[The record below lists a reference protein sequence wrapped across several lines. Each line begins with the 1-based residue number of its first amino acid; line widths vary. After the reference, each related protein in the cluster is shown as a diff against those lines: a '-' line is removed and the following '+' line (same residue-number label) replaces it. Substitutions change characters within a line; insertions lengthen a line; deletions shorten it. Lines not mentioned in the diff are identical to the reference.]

1 MSDIE
6 TESGHSS
13 SSDHSGVSGGGKT
26 RKSSMPKRL
35 RLGSEASS
43 PGLEEDDRD
52 KKELE
57 VNFSCKEA
65 ALEVLIYV
73 CLSVCLSVYPSL
85 DKLKF

>member
-13 SSDHSGVSGGGKT
+13 SSDHSGVSGVGKT

-43 PGLEEDDRD
+43 PGPEEEDGD
-52 KKELE
+52 KKEMME
-57 VNFSCKEA
+57 VRKYCLKIFVKKSGHIFILQFS
-65 ALEVLIYV
+65 IRGN
-73 CLSVCLSVYPSL
+73 
-85 DKLKF
+85 

>member
-43 PGLEEDDRD
+43 PGPEEEDGD
-52 KKELE
+52 KKEMME
-57 VNFSCKEA
+57 VRNLYWVIFTSC
-65 ALEVLIYV
+65 YR
-73 CLSVCLSVYPSL
+73 
-85 DKLKF
+85 

>member
-13 SSDHSGVSGGGKT
+13 SSDHSGVSGSGKT

-43 PGLEEDDRD
+43 PGPEEEDGD
-52 KKELE
+52 KKEMMEVRKYCLE
-57 VNFSCKEA
+57 IFVKNQATFSFCN
-65 ALEVLIYV
+65 LLLMIR
-73 CLSVCLSVYPSL
+73 
-85 DKLKF
+85 

>member
-57 VNFSCKEA
+57 VNLA
-65 ALEVLIYV
+65 ANKQL
-73 CLSVCLSVYPSL
+73 
-85 DKLKF
+85 